1 MSVLPGHMEASM
13 TPVLENSSSENCDA
27 NRAAGRWWPGWRLTP
42 WHGALTL
49 GLAMLLALPLG
60 FANAQTAMAPDV
72 KSDAGTG
79 IANQPSN
86 GADSAASKTQK
97 PGQTR
102 AQHGKSQSRGH
113 RAATPPQKKA
123 PAPTN
128 AEPFVDTTEH
138 ASLQATPVSPAN
150 KQAALAY
157 GQLASAFEP
166 NRGQANSQ
174 VKFLTRGRGFSLF
187 LTPDGAVLS
196 MSAPASSSSDARE
209 RKSDQL
215 TMHLEGAKHNLQPV
229 GVNELP
235 GKTNYFIGKDPGNWR

>member
-97 PGQTR
+97 PGQTELNT
-102 AQHGKSQSRGH
+102 ASHNP
-113 RAATPPQKKA
+113 AATAPPRPPKRKL
-123 PAPTN
+123 PRP
-128 AEPFVDTTEH
+128 
-138 ASLQATPVSPAN
+138 
-150 KQAALAY
+150 
-157 GQLASAFEP
+157 
-166 NRGQANSQ
+166 
-174 VKFLTRGRGFSLF
+174 
-187 LTPDGAVLS
+187 LTPS
-196 MSAPASSSSDARE
+196 HS
-209 RKSDQL
+209 
-215 TMHLEGAKHNLQPV
+215 
-229 GVNELP
+229 
-235 GKTNYFIGKDPGNWR
+235 